1 MLDMPLLNQITDAAV
16 QNYSFQGNEIAVLH
30 INHCMEN
37 SFYFSQA
44 MKKIFYEVIFVGVP
58 YNDRA
63 VDSGYDFIYY
73 FGKNIRDSYQLYQGE
88 KPFCSVR
95 GDFSH
100 AVDCLLEKAFS
111 SDILPL
117 LRSGKYL
124 LIIEDGGYHY
134 PVLKRFMKIYPE
146 FSRQILGSV
155 EQTTSGTLKCMEAFR
170 DAGSY
175 PYPCASIS
183 RSDIKMYLESCFI
196 AHRVIEELNIFLAHA
211 NLFLDYHQILL
222 LGYGIIGR
230 RIARDL
236 EHHFCKIIVYDI
248 DPKIADT
255 ARKDGREAVPSV
267 TSSLFSH
274 NTILLGN
281 VGQNS
286 FTQEMFLAFLEGAAQ
301 LLCLASSSSQD
312 REFRLFLDMV
322 SGNTSLPAEVQ
333 LTGAA
338 LYKYHTVY
346 TFQYR
351 GKEKT
356 ILLIAEG
363 LPVNFY
369 RSDVISLTHSVI
381 DLVFSQ
387 MMTIGLTMCG
397 SARLSPG
404 LYLLGVENGL
414 KPFPSEQELL
424 KLWFEKYDLIPDRT
438 DNLFPDPH
446 PDGDYLRMQL
456 HEKGKFYGEKNRF

>member
-1 MLDMPLLNQITDAAV
+1 MLDMPLLDQITDAAV
-16 QNYSFQGNEIAVLH
+16 HNHSFQGSEIVVLH

-37 SFYFSQA
+37 SFYFSQT
-44 MKKIFYEVIFVGVP
+44 MKKLFYEVIFVGVP
-58 YNDRA
+58 YNDRP
-63 VDSGYDFIYY
+63 VDPGYDFIYY
-73 FGKNIRDSYQLYQGE
+73 FGKNIQDTYQLYQGE
-88 KPFCSVR
+88 KLFCRVQ

-100 AVDCLLEKAFS
+100 AVDRLLEEAFS
-111 SDILPL
+111 ADILPL
-117 LRSGKYL
+117 LRGGKKL

-134 PVLKRFMKIYPE
+134 PVLKRFLKIHPE
-146 FSRQILGSV
+146 FTKQILGSV
-155 EQTTSGTLKCMEAFR
+155 EQTTSGTLKCIDAFR
-170 DAGSY
+170 DMGCY

-236 EHHFCKIIVYDI
+236 DHRFCKIIVYDI
-248 DPKIADT
+248 DPKIAAT
-255 ARKDGREAVPSV
+255 ARKDGRKTVSSV

-286 FTQEMFLAFLEGAAQ
+286 FTSEMFLAFLEGSAQ

-322 SGNTSLPAEVQ
+322 SGN
-333 LTGAA
+333 AA
-338 LYKYHTVY
+338 LPPGVHQTDVVSYKYHKVY
-346 TFQYR
+346 TFRYR
-351 GKEKT
+351 EKEKSV
-356 ILLIAEG
+356 LLIADG

-369 RSDVISLTHSVI
+369 RSDVISLTHSII

-387 MMTIGLTMCG
+387 MLTIGLTMCG
-397 SARLSPG
+397 SSCLAPD
-404 LYLLGVENGL
+404 LYILGMENGL
-414 KPFPSEQELL
+414 NPRPSEQELL
-424 KLWFEKYDLIPDRT
+424 KLWFEKYDLIPDRA
-438 DNLFPDPH
+438 NSLFPDPH
-446 PDGDYLRMQL
+446 PDGNYLRMQL